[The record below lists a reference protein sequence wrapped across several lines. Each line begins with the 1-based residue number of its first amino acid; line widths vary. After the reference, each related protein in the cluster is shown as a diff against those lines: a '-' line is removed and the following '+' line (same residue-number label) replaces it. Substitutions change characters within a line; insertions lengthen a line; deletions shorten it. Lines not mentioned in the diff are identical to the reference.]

1 MCYPHPEV
9 ISLNEDEKRISD
21 IEDKIRKLEVRV
33 FELEQ
38 EETKEIAAQRSQ
50 RRFNMWLRIAVY
62 LIFLII
68 VIFGLFFM
76 KGQGWF

>member
-1 MCYPHPEV
+1 M
-9 ISLNEDEKRISD
+9 SLNDDNKIIND
-21 IEDKIRKLEVRV
+21 LEDKIRKLEVRV
-33 FELEQ
+33 FDLEQ

-50 RRFNMWLRIAVY
+50 RRFNMWLRITVY

-68 VIFGLFFM
+68 VVFGLFFM

>member
-1 MCYPHPEV
+1 MNDNSKK
-9 ISLNEDEKRISD
+9 INDL
-21 IEDKIRKLEVRV
+21 EDKVRKLEVRV
-33 FELEQ
+33 FDLEQ

-68 VIFGLFFM
+68 VVFGLFFM

>member
-1 MCYPHPEV
+1 MT
-9 ISLNEDEKRISD
+9 DETKRIGEL
-21 IEDKIRKLEVRV
+21 EDKIRKLEVRV
-33 FELEQ
+33 FDLEQ

-62 LIFLII
+62 VIFLII

-76 KGQGWF
+76 RGQGWF